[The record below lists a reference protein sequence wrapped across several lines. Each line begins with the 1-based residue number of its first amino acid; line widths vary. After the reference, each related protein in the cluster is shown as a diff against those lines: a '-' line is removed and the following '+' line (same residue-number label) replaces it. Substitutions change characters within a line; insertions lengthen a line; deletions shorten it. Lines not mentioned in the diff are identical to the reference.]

1 MSDFSGWGK
10 KLPECVALRI
20 LSDLALSH
28 IDSADPSD
36 DRVAELR
43 RLVSDRN
50 YHAICEYKLAYSDG
64 DCVHTLIHLRQA
76 LALFQKY
83 QGLPL
88 DIDRE
93 AVAYGKFVAAE
104 QQCHVTN
111 QTFLAWTQ
119 GRFQFRPCVEAV
131 LHSAQRKISRVLGE
145 APDVRD
151 LELLFSNGAT
161 TDVPKRKS
169 NPRQKLSAGF
179 QCSASL
185 LPLLPAL
192 ASMMPGWA
200 QFALG
205 GIKQLR
211 SLVRDGQLDFVA
223 KTATTDRPIVK
234 QPSLN
239 VMFQR
244 GVGRVIEDRI
254 GVVGLNTRDQTQNQR
269 LARVGSLDGS
279 LATIDLSSASDTIAY
294 RLVQHLLPEEWL
306 TLLDYGRTPTVR
318 YKGQRIRVEKY
329 SDMGNGFTFPLQ
341 TLIFWALASATCD
354 VFGIENR
361 AVAYG
366 DDIIVTAAAAPHLI
380 GVLHDLGF
388 TANPAK
394 SFWQGPFRE
403 SCGADYFRGI
413 DIRPW
418 YAKSKL
424 TTADLY
430 CLHNHYV
437 ANGDTDRAKVIVDNI
452 PQKLRLFGPCAYG
465 DGHLHDP
472 DFVLRR
478 RQSHQSLG
486 YGGYSFDTLSF
497 GSPKDFSATPGDYIF
512 PSYSVYARYAY
523 SDWEPETPIRDAWSP
538 SCVHHG
544 REPITFVD
552 HQVMVRTRRRDALG
566 HRIKELQWNTQLP
579 GTEGVRIVSIY
590 TLNPSH

>member
-10 KLPECVALRI
+10 KLPERDALRI
-20 LSDLALSH
+20 LSDLALTH
-28 IDSADPSD
+28 LDPSNTAD
-36 DRVAELR
+36 GRVAELR
-43 RLVSDRN
+43 SLIGDCN
-50 YHAICEYKLAYSDG
+50 YRAICEYKLAYSDG
-64 DCVHTLIHLRQA
+64 DCVYTLIHLRQA
-76 LALFQKY
+76 LAFFQKY

-88 DIDRE
+88 AVDRE
-93 AVAYGKFVAAE
+93 AVAYGKFVEAE
-104 QQCHVTN
+104 QQCCITN
-111 QTFLAWTQ
+111 QTFLAWGQ

-131 LHSAQRKISRVLGE
+131 LHTARRKISCVLRE
-145 APDVRD
+145 APDVRE

-185 LPLLPAL
+185 LPLLPIMAEL
-192 ASMMPGWA
+192 MPGWA
-200 QFALG
+200 QYALG

-223 KTATTDRPIVK
+223 KTALTDRPIVK

-254 GVVGLNTRDQTQNQR
+254 KAVGLNTRDQQRNQR
-269 LARVGSLDGS
+269 LARVGSIDGS

-294 RLVQHLLPEEWL
+294 RLVEHLLPEEWL

-318 YKGQRIRVEKY
+318 YKGARIRVEKY

-341 TLIFWALASATCD
+341 TLIFWAIASATSE
-354 VFGIENR
+354 VFGCEDR
-361 AVAYG
+361 SVAYG
-366 DDIIVTAAAAPHLI
+366 DDIIVAAAVAPELVR
-380 GVLHDLGF
+380 VLHDLGF
-388 TANPAK
+388 TANPSK
-394 SFWQGPFRE
+394 SFWSGPFRE

-418 YAKSKL
+418 YAKSHL

-437 ANGDTDRAKVIVDNI
+437 ASGDTERAQRVVDLV
-452 PQKLRLFGPCAYG
+452 PPKLRLFGPCSYG

-472 DFVLRR
+472 AFVLRR
-478 RQSHQSLG
+478 KRTHQEHG

-497 GSPKDFSATPGDYIF
+497 GSPKDFHATPGDYIY
-512 PSYSVYARYAY
+512 PAYSVYARYAY
-523 SDWEPETPIRDAWSP
+523 ADWRAEIPIRDAWLYGSTE
-538 SCVHHG
+538 CE
-544 REPITFVD
+544 RKPIVYAD
-552 HQVMVRTRRRDALG
+552 HQLLVKTRRLG
-566 HRIKELQWNTQLP
+566 EDGRRIREWQWNTPLP
-579 GTEGVRIVSIY
+579 GAEGVRVVSIY